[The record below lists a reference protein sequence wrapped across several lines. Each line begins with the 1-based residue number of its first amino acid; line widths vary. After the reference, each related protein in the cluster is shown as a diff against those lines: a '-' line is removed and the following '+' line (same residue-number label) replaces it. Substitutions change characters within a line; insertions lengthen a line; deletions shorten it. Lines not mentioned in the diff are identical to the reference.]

1 MPVSRTRTK
10 RPNTKRTASTMPVV
24 RAEGYQRYFADQ
36 AFVMP
41 LGRDVDIAFVAVG
54 STLDRVVKTTT
65 ADDIVSEMK
74 MTPVLT
80 EFGRVRVSP
89 FTAVSMAMNILEQ
102 MIANGSANK
111 GVILSSLT
119 GFDEPQ
125 SLDRDQSEDEDE
137 DESIEELLSD
147 D

>member
-10 RPNTKRTASTMPVV
+10 RPTTKRTTSSMPVV
-24 RAEGYQRYFADQ
+24 RGEGYQRYFADQ

-65 ADDIVSEMK
+65 TDDIVSEMK

-102 MIANGSANK
+102 MIANGKANK
-111 GVILSSLT
+111 DVILSSLA
-119 GFDEPQ
+119 GFDEPEPE
-125 SLDRDQSEDEDE
+125 DSEQLEDD
-137 DESIEELLSD
+137 DESIEDLLSD